1 MLAAL
6 FLRKGVCKI
15 GRILDFPKASKE
27 DEVKIRM
34 DLTIDLPKEVA
45 DEAERLGICEFDRC
59 SFDPER
65 RCLTIEFSTT
75 FYRKGA

>member
-1 MLAAL
+1 MI
-6 FLRKGVCKI
+6 GKI
-15 GRILDFPKASKE
+15 VDLPKASKE

-45 DEAERLGICEFDRC
+45 DEAERLGICDFDRC
-59 SFDPER
+59 SFDADR